1 MIASAASGSHIEVE
15 DHFIVRL
22 RQYGIEEFPQV
33 RLRLLGRNGKAV
45 DLEHLDSVLI
55 I

>member
-1 MIASAASGSHIEVE
+1 MIASAASGGHIEIE
-15 DHFIVRL
+15 DHFIARL
-22 RQYGIEEFPQV
+22 RQYSIEEFPQV
-33 RLRLLGRNGKAV
+33 RLRFLGRNGEAV